1 MKRREGVFSPKAQKR
16 YVRKVSCIVKNSVT
30 SSLNIAFKIIKILR
44 TLFKQILH
52 YKCFYNRS
60 YSSFKT
66 ASAASFSSRLTA
78 SSRIASATLV
88 TSSSFSASGLAVNS
102 RGSGGGDSSAAI

>member
-44 TLFKQILH
+44 TLFSKYYITNVFTIEAILLLKLLLQLH
-52 YKCFYNRS
+52 
-60 YSSFKT
+60 
-66 ASAASFSSRLTA
+66 SA
-78 SSRIASATLV
+78 V
-88 TSSSFSASGLAVNS
+88 
-102 RGSGGGDSSAAI
+102 D